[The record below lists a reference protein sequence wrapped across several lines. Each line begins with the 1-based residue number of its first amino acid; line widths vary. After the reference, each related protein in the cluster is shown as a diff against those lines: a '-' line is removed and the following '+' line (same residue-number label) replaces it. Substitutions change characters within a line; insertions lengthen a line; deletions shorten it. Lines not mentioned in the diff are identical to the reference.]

1 MFGLSKSV
9 ARFYVRFSVS
19 TMDAA
24 HLSNM
29 RLHQSRHVEFSCS
42 WTFQVPHL
50 IGSIWAKLI
59 SAESIWEA
67 STTRLHVDL
76 HFLMRHG
83 CFHFCIS
90 IPVISYVWPPKKTVE
105 LSSEFWRFGRE
116 QLGMSSSF
124 PLASL
129 FSCQHHLLYFLPFNL
144 QRHIHW
150 WQYGCFVVLGE
161 KKPWLTP
168 MKLATFLTHL
178 NIIFVCHTPL
188 ETDLQLQPRAT

>member
-59 SAESIWEA
+59 SAESIWKPRQRGFMSTCIFWWDMDVFTFVYQSQWFLMSGPPRKQWNSAPSFEGLDENSLGCPHLSLLLPSSPA
-67 STTRLHVDL
+67 STTYFIFFHSIFKDTSIGDSMDVLS
-76 HFLMRHG
+76 FL
-83 CFHFCIS
+83 
-90 IPVISYVWPPKKTVE
+90 
-105 LSSEFWRFGRE
+105 
-116 QLGMSSSF
+116 
-124 PLASL
+124 
-129 FSCQHHLLYFLPFNL
+129 
-144 QRHIHW
+144 
-150 WQYGCFVVLGE
+150 E
-161 KKPWLTP
+161 KRNPG
-168 MKLATFLTHL
+168 
-178 NIIFVCHTPL
+178 
-188 ETDLQLQPRAT
+188 

>member
-105 LSSEFWRFGRE
+105 LSSEFLKVWTRTAWDVLIFPSC
-116 QLGMSSSF
+116 LPSSPASTTYFIFFHSIFKDTSIGDSMDVLSF
-124 PLASL
+124 L
-129 FSCQHHLLYFLPFNL
+129 
-144 QRHIHW
+144 
-150 WQYGCFVVLGE
+150 E
-161 KKPWLTP
+161 KRNPG
-168 MKLATFLTHL
+168 
-178 NIIFVCHTPL
+178 
-188 ETDLQLQPRAT
+188 